1 MTAQELAQ
9 MIWSIKELIR
19 DDYNDKD
26 VDQVIMPFTLLRR
39 LDCVLED
46 KKEDIEEVEG
56 SIFFG

>member
-39 LDCVLED
+39 LDCVLEV

>member
-46 KKEDIEEVEG
+46 KKEDIKEVEG

>member
-1 MTAQELAQ
+1 